1 MMDTVSVTELKQQTA
16 SILERV
22 KSGESVEI
30 TEHGRSVARLVPA
43 APATGVP
50 ALDRLIAQG
59 RAVPAT
65 APEVI
70 GDAMLRT
77 LDAIHLATAHGLR
90 TDVTAFVSYDKRLC
104 ESARAVGL
112 PAESPA

>member
-1 MMDTVSVTELKQQTA
+1 MAIMDTVSVTELNQQTA
-16 SILERV
+16 RVLERV

-43 APATGVP
+43 APTTGVP

-65 APEVI
+65 APGPIPPTPPREDQD
-70 GDAMLRT
+70 G
-77 LDAIHLATAHGLR
+77 
-90 TDVTAFVSYDKRLC
+90 DVTLTREL
-104 ESARAVGL
+104 ERMRAD
-112 PAESPA
+112 ERY